1 MFHSLKFKEIYYKV
15 TMVRDL
21 NMKDPLI
28 YCSYNYIKV
37 PENLWQVK
45 HFGISIEVI
54 NTSSTFSGAIIT
66 II

>member
-1 MFHSLKFKEIYYKV
+1 MFHFFKFKKIYYKV

-21 NMKDPLI
+21 NMKNPLI

-37 PENLWQVK
+37 SENLWKVK
-45 HFGISIEVI
+45 HFGISLEVV
-54 NTSSTFSGAIIT
+54 NTSSVFPGAIIT